1 MTFYESVS
9 DYIDNNKEKRSDGER
24 GGSEAN
30 SKEELEVEGLV
41 EIGEGGDVLVGD
53 LQGGDVGG
61 EISELEGRFAGA
73 VLCDG

>member
-1 MTFYESVS
+1 M
-9 DYIDNNKEKRSDGER
+9 
-24 GGSEAN
+24 
-30 SKEELEVEGLV
+30 EGLV
-41 EIGEGGDVLVGD
+41 EIGKGGDVLVGD